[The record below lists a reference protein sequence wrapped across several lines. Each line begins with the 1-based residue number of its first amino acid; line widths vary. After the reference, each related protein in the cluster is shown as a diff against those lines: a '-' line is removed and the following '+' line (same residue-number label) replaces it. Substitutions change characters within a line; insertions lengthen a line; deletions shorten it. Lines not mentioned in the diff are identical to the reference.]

1 MTPAATLIIP
11 LLNQEDAWLDQA
23 VRSAL
28 AQTVPC
34 EILVVISARTGQSNR
49 DTLTRLQRSDPA
61 LRAIQPPKEGFA
73 AGLNHGI
80 QSASTER
87 VGLLLSDDWLAP
99 AALEECLRHCADIV
113 STGRTFYA
121 ADGMTPLEPAPRIL
135 TQEAYDRLPD
145 LERRAKWLGHFLVF
159 QKRKLLEVGGLDE
172 SLGDSP
178 GIDDY
183 DLLWTLLEDGASAA
197 IVEKSLYNYR
207 DHAGDRLTTRR
218 REDMIATMQRILA
231 KHHVAGQRAEELL
244 AQHARWFGRPMY
256 EVMRDTAEVR

>member
-1 MTPAATLIIP
+1 MTPAATLILP
-11 LLNQEDAWLDQA
+11 LLNQVDAWLDQA

-34 EILVVISARTGQSNR
+34 EVIVVISARTGQSNR
-49 DTLTRLQRSDPA
+49 ETLTRLQRDFPGLS
-61 LRAIQPPKEGFA
+61 ITQPPREGFA

-87 VGLLLSDDWLAP
+87 VGLLFSDDWLEP
-99 AALEECLRHCADIV
+99 AAVEESLRHCADIV
-113 STGRTFYA
+113 STGRTLYA
-121 ADGMTPLEPAPRIL
+121 ADAMTPLEPAPRIL
-135 TQEAYDRLPD
+135 TKEAYDRQPD
-145 LERRAKWLGHFLVF
+145 LERQAKWLGHFLLF
-159 QKRKLLEVGGLDE
+159 QKRKVLEVGGLDE

-183 DLLWTLLEDGASAA
+183 DLLWNLLEHGASVS

-218 REDMIATMQRILA
+218 REDMIATMKRILA

-244 AQHARWFGRPMY
+244 AQHAKWFGRPMH
-256 EVMRDTAEVR
+256 EVMRDAAEVR

>member
-11 LLNQEDAWLDQA
+11 LLNQVDAWLDQA

-34 EILVVISARTGQSNR
+34 EVLVVVSARTGQSNR
-49 DTLTRLQRSDPA
+49 ETLALLQRDFPGLS
-61 LRAIQPPKEGFA
+61 ITQPPREGFA

-87 VGLLLSDDWLAP
+87 VGLLLSDDWLEP
-99 AALEECLRHCADIV
+99 AAVEESLRHCADIV
-113 STGRTFYA
+113 STGRTLYA

-135 TQEAYDRLPD
+135 TKEAFDRLPD
-145 LERRAKWLGHFLVF
+145 LERQAKWLGHFLLF
-159 QKRKLLEVGGLDE
+159 QKRKVLEVGGLDE

-183 DLLWTLLEDGASAA
+183 DLLWTLLEHGASVS
-197 IVEKSLYNYR
+197 IVENSLYNYR

-218 REDMIATMQRILA
+218 REDMIATMKRILA
-231 KHHVAGQRAEELL
+231 KHNIAGQRAEELL

-256 EVMRDTAEVR
+256 EVMRDAAEVP